1 MTTLRLT
8 AIGDGFGIV
17 LPETVLKQLDASDG
31 DEIRL
36 IETPNGAIL
45 QKVDAE
51 TAQQIEI
58 AADVMDRRRD
68 ALRRLA
74 E

>member
-1 MTTLRLT
+1 MTKLKFT
-8 AIGDGFGIV
+8 AVGDGLGLVFPPEV
-17 LPETVLKQLDASDG
+17 LSHLQASDG

-36 IETPNGAIL
+36 VQTPNGAIL

-51 TAQQIEI
+51 TAKQIEI
-58 AADVMDRRRD
+58 ASDVMDRRRD

>member
-1 MTTLRLT
+1 MGNSLGLV
-8 AIGDGFGIV
+8 FPPEV
-17 LPETVLKQLDASDG
+17 LAHLEAPDG

-36 IETPNGAIL
+36 VQTPNGPIL

-51 TAQQIEI
+51 TATELEAAVEI
-58 AADVMDRRRD
+58 VQEDESV
-68 ALRRLA
+68 LRRLA